1 MGTLQ
6 GFLSTKI
13 QARGSDQPHGLTQ
26 RRRVFHTHHQLRHN
40 MTTGHGKA
48 PVTQIGD
55 SQTLPIKATT
65 MN

>member
-6 GFLSTKI
+6 GFPPTNI
-13 QARGSDQPHGLTQ
+13 QARGRDQPHGLTQ
-26 RRRVFHTHHQLRHN
+26 RRRVFHTLHQLRHN

-48 PVTQIGD
+48 PVTQTGD
-55 SQTLPIKATT
+55 SQILPIKVTT